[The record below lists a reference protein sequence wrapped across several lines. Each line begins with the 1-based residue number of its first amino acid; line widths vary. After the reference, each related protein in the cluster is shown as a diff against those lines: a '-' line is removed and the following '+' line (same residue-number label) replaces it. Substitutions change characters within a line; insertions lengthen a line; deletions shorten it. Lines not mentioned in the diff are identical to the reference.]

1 MVSLGWEKKEITA
14 LSLVAAKFSLSLV
27 GWEEMDSHGF
37 FPNNIH
43 TDMWGLQSNSTYNMT
58 QK

>member
-43 TDMWGLQSNSTYNMT
+43 TDMELVYNPT
-58 QK
+58 PYTT